1 MQEAN
6 MERRDYGNGTATI
19 ERPHVREEFRVPGE
33 KLLGKVKQLVH
44 EGNVRRIIIK
54 NEDGRTIIEIP
65 LTMGV
70 VGAVLLPLW
79 AAVGALAALVANCSI
94 EVEREGSI

>member
-1 MQEAN
+1 
-6 MERRDYGNGTATI
+6 MERRDHGNGAATL
-19 ERPHVREEFRVPGE
+19 ERPRVREELRVPGE

-54 NEDGRTIIEIP
+54 NDDGRTIIEIP

-70 VGAVLLPLW
+70 VGAVLLPVW

-94 EVEREGSI
+94 EVEREATT